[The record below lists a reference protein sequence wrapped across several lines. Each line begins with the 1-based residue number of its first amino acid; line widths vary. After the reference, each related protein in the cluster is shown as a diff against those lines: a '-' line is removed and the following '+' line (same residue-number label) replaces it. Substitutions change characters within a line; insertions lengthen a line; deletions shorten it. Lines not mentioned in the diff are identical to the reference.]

1 MFTPCSQC
9 ALGPLF
15 PWGPNLYQGYPQY
28 ADLVVEADKASEQG
42 GGYCRCSCWKQ
53 ADGLM
58 VVLGAT
64 SHIGRGCPV
73 GSLPWRWGGG
83 VGLALP
89 LLTSDPRSPT
99 FALQPASTQQSG
111 SGSICSSFDG
121 LFRPV
126 PFFFGSLKSH
136 ILLFSNKADFCP
148 SSFGFK
154 SYCSLPTSV

>member
-42 GGYCRCSCWKQ
+42 GGYCRCSCWQQ

-83 VGLALP
+83 
-89 LLTSDPRSPT
+89 
-99 FALQPASTQQSG
+99 SG
-111 SGSICSSFDG
+111 W
-121 LFRPV
+121 P
-126 PFFFGSLKSH
+126 
-136 ILLFSNKADFCP
+136 CP
-148 SSFGFK
+148 SSPLTLDPQPLLSNQPQLNSRGLAPSVPALMDYLGLCPF
-154 SYCSLPTSV
+154 SLDL